1 MKQQN
6 VINTQIYRKI
16 FINIAKVLQYFMDNG
31 EYNYIEKI
39 MNTKKSFELIGILND
54 IVKKMENEGIVPIL
68 KENVEKLAYLLNR
81 EFVKTKINLLI
92 LTYSLYIDR
101 KFAKYL

>member
-1 MKQQN
+1 MKEQN

-39 MNTKKSFELIGILND
+39 MNTKKGFELISILND
-54 IVKKMENEGIVPIL
+54 IAKKMENKRIVPTL